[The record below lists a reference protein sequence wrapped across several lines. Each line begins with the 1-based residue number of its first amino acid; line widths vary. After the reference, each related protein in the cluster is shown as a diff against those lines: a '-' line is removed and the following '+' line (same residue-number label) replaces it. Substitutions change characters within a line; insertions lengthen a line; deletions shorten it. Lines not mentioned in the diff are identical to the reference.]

1 MEFSKINI
9 RLIDRTPPVGWKKTW
24 YGYFQM
30 EKVISEV
37 KKQRDK
43 VSHKVS
49 DGSELKE
56 AGEPLIG
63 EGYLEQQFFL
73 NIIQS
78 LEGRVDMMELGAG
91 RGDWCLAT
99 AGVIDFKLID
109 TKATSYCCLAVEA
122 EPTHYEWTRSHFEEQ
137 GLNATAVHGA
147 VWSQDGE
154 CSFYSTEDPASTYG
168 QSVRSDG
175 NLRVPCYT
183 VDTLMEK
190 YGFDKVDFMH
200 VDIQGAEYEMLKGM
214 KKALENGSLKYMMI
228 GMHRPEMNDRVIGA
242 LSLYDYEVLFSAR
255 CHTGEIIDT
264 PFGKATLPVDGIL
277 LVKHANA

>member
-1 MEFSKINI
+1 MDKIK
-9 RLIDRTPPVGWKKTW
+9 LKSVDHTPPVGWKKTW

-43 VSHKVS
+43 VSHKAS
-49 DGSELKE
+49 DRSKLKN

-99 AGVIDFKLID
+99 AGVIDFKLVD
-109 TKATSYCCLAVEA
+109 TQATSYRCLAVEA
-122 EPTHYEWTRSHFEEQ
+122 EPIHYEWTKIHFEEQ

-147 VWSQDGE
+147 VWSENGE
-154 CSFYSTEDPASTYG
+154 CSFYAKEDPASHYG
-168 QSVRSDG
+168 QSIRPDG
-175 NLRVPCYT
+175 NLTVPCYT

-190 YGFDKVDFMH
+190 HGFDKVDFMH

-214 KKALENGSLKYMMI
+214 KKALENGSIKYMMI
-228 GMHRPEMNDRVIGA
+228 GTHRPEMNDRLMGA
-242 LSLYDYEVLFSAR
+242 LELYGYEIIFSAR
-255 CHTGEIIDT
+255 CHSNEPVDT

-277 LVKHANA
+277 LVKHANS